1 MVQREQRE
9 GVQPEVPCDEVAGE
23 RLQKDNGK
31 HGTVLAWVRV
41 TGERERISIL
51 IFLFDSIKLLYY
63 I

>member
-9 GVQPEVPCDEVAGE
+9 GMQPEVSCDAVAGE
-23 RLQKDNGK
+23 RFPKDNGK
-31 HGTVLAWVRV
+31 HGTVLAWFRV